1 MIKFV
6 FLDLDDTILDFHKAE
21 QVALA
26 NTLIHFGVEPTQKVL
41 DLYHRINKAQ
51 WERLERGELTRD
63 EVKVERYRILYSELG
78 IDLSPKDTTAH
89 YEAQL
94 AIGHYFIDG
103 AESLLEQLNGKYSL
117 YIASNG
123 AEKVQS
129 SRLLSAGIEK
139 YFDSIFISENLGY
152 NKSDKRFFEKCFK
165 EISDFDKSKAVI
177 IGDSLTSDIK
187 GGKNAEIKTIWF
199 NPTGTEN
206 ETDIKPD
213 FEVFDLLQ
221 VPDILKSI

>member
-21 QVALA
+21 QKALA
-26 NTLIHFGVEPTQKVL
+26 NTLTHFGVEPTQKVL
-41 DLYHRINKAQ
+41 DLYHIINKAQ

-63 EVKVERYRILYSELG
+63 EVKIERYRILYSELG
-78 IDLSPKDTTAH
+78 IALSPKDTTAY
-89 YEAQL
+89 YESQL

-103 AESLLEQLNGKYSL
+103 AESLLEQLDGKYLL

-129 SRLLSAGIEK
+129 SRLSSAGIEK
-139 YFDSIFISENLGY
+139 YFDGIFISENLGY
-152 NKSDKRFFEKCFK
+152 NKPDKRFFEKCFN
-165 EISDFDKSKAVI
+165 EIPGFDKSKAVM

-199 NPTGTEN
+199 NPTGVVN
-206 ETDIKPD
+206 KADIKPD

-221 VPDILKSI
+221 APEILKSI

>member
-21 QVALA
+21 QVALT
-26 NTLIHFGVEPTQKVL
+26 NTLIHFGVEPTQNVL

-51 WERLERGELTRD
+51 WERLERGELTRN
-63 EVKVERYRILYSELG
+63 EVKVERYRILYSTLG
-78 IDLSPKDTTAH
+78 IDLSPKDTTAY
-89 YEAQL
+89 YESQL

-103 AESLLEQLNGKYSL
+103 AESLLEQLDGKYSL

-123 AEKVQS
+123 AKKVQS

-152 NKSDKRFFEKCFK
+152 NKPDKRFFEKCFK

-199 NPTGTEN
+199 NPTETAN
-206 ETDIKPD
+206 KTDIKPD
-213 FEVFDLLQ
+213 FEIYDLLQ
-221 VPDILKSI
+221 APEILKSI

>member
-51 WERLERGELTRD
+51 WERLERGELTRN
-63 EVKVERYRILYSELG
+63 EVKVERYRLLYSKLG
-78 IDLSPKDTTAH
+78 IDLPPNDTTTY
-89 YEAQL
+89 YESQL

-123 AEKVQS
+123 AKKVQS

-152 NKSDKRFFEKCFK
+152 NKPDKRFFEKCFK

-199 NPTGTEN
+199 NPTEMAD
-206 ETDIKPD
+206 ESDMKPD
-213 FEVFDLLQ
+213 FEIYDLLQ
-221 VPDILKSI
+221 APEILKSM

>member
-21 QVALA
+21 QVALTNA
-26 NTLIHFGVEPTQKVL
+26 LIHFGIEPTQSTL

-51 WERLERGELTRD
+51 WERLERGELTRE
-63 EVKVERYRILYSELG
+63 EVKVERYRILYSMLG
-78 IDLSPKDTTAH
+78 IDLSPKDTTAY
-89 YEAQL
+89 YESQL

-103 AESLLEQLNGKYSL
+103 ALDLLEQLHSKYSL

-123 AEKVQS
+123 AKKVQN
-129 SRLLSAGIEK
+129 SRLASAGIEK

-152 NKSDKRFFEKCFK
+152 NKPDKRFFENCF
-165 EISDFDKSKAVI
+165 EYIDNFDKSKAVI

-187 GGKNAEIKTIWF
+187 GGKNAEIKTIWY
-199 NPTGTEN
+199 NPKRIAN
-206 ETDIKPD
+206 KTDVKPD
-213 FEVFDLLQ
+213 FEVSDLSQ
-221 VPDILKSI
+221 IPEILALI